1 MCLKSSKN
9 KTLIMI
15 ETIKNRNNTYKLIV
29 DSLPGKRKEIYN
41 LILQEYPCSPQ
52 EIKEKYS
59 HLKSI
64 SRNVAMRFTE
74 LRESGYIVEHGI
86 YINDTGH
93 ACSSYRPTSKDER
106 IDIINKKY
114 QALVDKKSALE
125 RDWVF
130 GSLQLSGITKDMI
143 QKEINKID
151 LQIKNLKP

>member
-1 MCLKSSKN
+1 M
-9 KTLIMI
+9 
-15 ETIKNRNNTYKLIV
+15 ETIKNRNNTYKLIA
-29 DSLPGKRKEIYN
+29 DKLPSKRKEIYK

-93 ACSSYRPTSKDER
+93 ACTSYRPTTKYEK
-106 IDIINKKY
+106 IDIVNRKY
-114 QALVDKKSALE
+114 QSLVDKKSALE
-125 RDWVF
+125 RDWVN
-130 GSLQLSGITKDMI
+130 GGKQLSLILKEI
-143 QKEINKID
+143 IKKEINKID
-151 LQIKNLKP
+151 FQIKNLEL